1 MVFSIVLAGI
11 TTGGISA
18 REWKW
23 VIVGSPGVGKSVLTV
38 LLCFHL
44 AKEYKYPVFLGS
56 QLKGD
61 GVEMEKISTAGR
73 RAGEVVICIY
83 PGGKAVGYPGPTEAR
98 TNMIDV
104 YDASHDPSGIDRL
117 CQTLCLL

>member
-1 MVFSIVLAGI
+1 M
-11 TTGGISA
+11 
-18 REWKW
+18 
-23 VIVGSPGVGKSVLTV
+23 IVGSPGAGKSVLTV

-44 AKEYKYPVFLGS
+44 AKEYKYPVFLGR